1 MIDVLDR
8 LKNNYCPSCD
18 VGNAGTEVG
27 YLSPGSCIDYAYDG
41 LNIKYS
47 FAFEIFH
54 QDVDLKKDLEDSL
67 DKEHLS
73 FL

>member
-1 MIDVLDR
+1 MYNLGDYNENNMIDVLDR

-41 LNIKYS
+41 LNVSHNLI
-47 FAFEIFH
+47 IR
-54 QDVDLKKDLEDSL
+54 
-67 DKEHLS
+67 
-73 FL
+73 